1 MYLWRKLAD
10 PHWLSAHENPLQARS
25 RGRLVIISRPG
36 RKRLQ
41 LEIVCTSR
49 NLGRELIEE
58 FGGRAEKWPRDWLK
72 RFADLHKSEPLK
84 IGKRLLI
91 STTAPSPAKRRT
103 HGVGRSPQLP
113 NVTRRP
119 TRGPSSSSA
128 RLRTTRSRRFNA
140 RQPLVLVIPAS
151 AAFGT
156 GEHATTAMSLRLLE
170 RLSCKWEKGW
180 SLADLGTG
188 SGILALAAKRFGA
201 GRVTGIDLDPRAI
214 SIAKANA
221 RLNKIDNVDFQ
232 LGDVRR
238 WKPGAGW
245 DVIAANLYNELL
257 ISVASKLN
265 RSNWLILSG
274 VLRRQEDELLRV
286 LQKDNMEIASV
297 KRRGKWIALM
307 ACKRQVSN
315 TKRPKLNHF

>member
-10 PHWLSAHENPLQARS
+10 PRWLSAHENSLQARS
-25 RGRLVIISRPG
+25 PGRLVITSRPG

-41 LEIVCTSR
+41 LEIACTFR
-49 NLGRELIEE
+49 NVARKLTEE
-58 FGGRAEKWPRDWLK
+58 FGGRAEKWPRDWVK
-72 RFADLHKSEPLK
+72 RFADLNKSKPLK

-91 STTAPSPAKRRT
+91 SRTVSSRVKRETDKVERT
-103 HGVGRSPQLP
+103 IRSGLPEVCQL
-113 NVTRRP
+113 
-119 TRGPSSSSA
+119 
-128 RLRTTRSRRFNA
+128 LI
-140 RQPLVLVIPAS
+140 IPAS

-170 RLSCKWEKGW
+170 RLTRQWEKGW

-238 WKPGAGW
+238 WKPGARW

-257 ISVASKLN
+257 ISVVSKLN

-274 VLRRQEDELLRV
+274 VLYSQEDELLRV
-286 LQKDNMEIASV
+286 LQKNNMEIASV

-307 ACKRQVSN
+307 ARKRQVSN